1 MSKEDLMLLL
11 KFLSTLFI
19 PMLAYHK
26 YLMAQ
31 IDKKMDKDLCNAQQK
46 IILEKRDKLQQMVEE
61 RTRTI
66 FNQQSEIKE
75 DLKII
80 KEYLLKK

>member
-1 MSKEDLMLLL
+1 MSKEDLMLFL
-11 KFLSTLFI
+11 KFISALFV
-19 PMLAYHK
+19 PLVAYHK

-31 IDKKMDKDLCNAQQK
+31 LDKKMDKDLCNAQQK
-46 IILEKRDKLQQMVEE
+46 LILEKRDKLQQMVEE

>member
-1 MSKEDLMLLL
+1 MSKEDLLLLL

-19 PMLAYHK
+19 PMIAYHR

-31 IDKKMDKDLCNAQQK
+31 LDKKMDKELCNAQQK
-46 IILEKRDKLQQMVEE
+46 LILEKRDKLQQMVEE

-80 KEYLLKK
+80 KEHLLKK

>member
-1 MSKEDLMLLL
+1 MLFL
-11 KFLSTLFI
+11 KFISALFV
-19 PMLAYHK
+19 PLVAYHK
-26 YLMAQ
+26 YLMTQ
-31 IDKKMDKDLCNAQQK
+31 LDKKMDKDLCNAQQK
-46 IILEKRDKLQQMVEE
+46 LILEKRDKLQQMVEE

-80 KEYLLKK
+80 KEHLLKK

>member
-1 MSKEDLMLLL
+1 MSKEDLLLLL

-19 PMLAYHK
+19 PMVAYHR

-31 IDKKMDKDLCNAQQK
+31 LDKKMDKELCNAQQK
-46 IILEKRDKLQQMVEE
+46 LILEKRDKLQQMVEE

-80 KEYLLKK
+80 KEHLLKK

>member
-1 MSKEDLMLLL
+1 MSKEDLMLFL
-11 KFLSTLFI
+11 KFISALFV
-19 PMLAYHK
+19 PLVAYHK
-26 YLMAQ
+26 YLMTQ
-31 IDKKMDKDLCNAQQK
+31 LDKKMDKDLCNAQQK
-46 IILEKRDKLQQMVEE
+46 LILEKRDKLQQMVEE

-80 KEYLLKK
+80 KEHLLKK

>member
-1 MSKEDLMLLL
+1 MSKEDLMLFL
-11 KFLSTLFI
+11 KFISALFV
-19 PMLAYHK
+19 PLVAYHK

-31 IDKKMDKDLCNAQQK
+31 LDKKMDKDLCNAQQK
-46 IILEKRDKLQQMVEE
+46 LILEKRDKLQQMVEE

-80 KEYLLKK
+80 KEHLLKR

>member
-26 YLMAQ
+26 YLMVQ

-46 IILEKRDKLQQMVEE
+46 IILEKRAGLEQLVEE

-66 FNQQSEIKE
+66 FKQQKEMKE
-75 DLKII
+75 DLAII
-80 KEYLLKK
+80 KEYLLKR